1 MEKKN
6 KNTLK
11 EKLHGRKSYVYNIL
25 IACLFVVALLI
36 YTKVLAPNTNNAQT
50 ISSIDSQIELII
62 EPDMGK
68 TPILSAIKDAKSSID
83 LEIYLFSDTD
93 ILQELENAKK
103 RGVNVRVILE
113 ENPYGGFSSN
123 TETKNKLAYYGI
135 DWKWDNKNYE
145 FTHSKFLI
153 IDSKTGYIM
162 NFNLSNASFT
172 KNREFAI
179 VTTDK
184 TVIEELKNIF
194 EADWNRKPYNPPE
207 NSPLVV
213 SPENSRDKL
222 KTLLKRSRGEI
233 LIYTEV
239 LDDQEIKDIL
249 KQRRAYGAEVKVI
262 LADPES
268 IPSNAEAVKELSRYG
283 VDCKYVFTPYIHA
296 KVIIVDETYAFVG
309 SENLT
314 TNSLDENREVGVIIS
329 DKGIISQIADKFVSD
344 FGS

>member
-11 EKLHGRKSYVYNIL
+11 EKLHGRKSYVYNII

-36 YTKVLAPNTNNAQT
+36 YTKVLAPKTNNAQT

-68 TPILSAIKDAKSSID
+68 TPILTAIKDAKSSID

-103 RGVNVRVILE
+103 RGVSVRVILE

-162 NFNLSNASFT
+162 NLNLSNASFT

-194 EADWNRKPYNPPE
+194 EADWDRKPYNPPE

-222 KTLLKRSRGEI
+222 KTLLQRSRGEI
-233 LIYTEV
+233 LIYAEV

-249 KQRRAYGAEVKVI
+249 KQRRAFGAEVKVI

-268 IPSNAEAVKELSRYG
+268 IPSNADTVKELSRYG

-296 KVIIVDETYAFVG
+296 KVIIVDETYAFIG

-329 DKGIISQIADKFVSD
+329 DKGIINQIADKFVSD

>member
-162 NFNLSNASFT
+162 NLNLSNASFT

-222 KTLLKRSRGEI
+222 KTLLQRSRGEI
-233 LIYTEV
+233 LIYAEV

-249 KQRRAYGAEVKVI
+249 KQRRAFGAEVKVI

-268 IPSNAEAVKELSRYG
+268 IPSNADTVKELSRYG

-296 KVIIVDETYAFVG
+296 KVIIVDETYAFIG

>member
-11 EKLHGRKSYVYNIL
+11 EKLHGRKSYVYNII

-36 YTKVLAPNTNNAQT
+36 YTKVLAPKTNNAQT

-103 RGVNVRVILE
+103 RGVSVRVILE

-162 NFNLSNASFT
+162 NLNLSNASFT

-222 KTLLKRSRGEI
+222 KTLLQRSRGEI
-233 LIYTEV
+233 LIYAEV

-296 KVIIVDETYAFVG
+296 KVIIVDETYAFIG

-329 DKGIISQIADKFVSD
+329 DKGIINQIADKFVSD